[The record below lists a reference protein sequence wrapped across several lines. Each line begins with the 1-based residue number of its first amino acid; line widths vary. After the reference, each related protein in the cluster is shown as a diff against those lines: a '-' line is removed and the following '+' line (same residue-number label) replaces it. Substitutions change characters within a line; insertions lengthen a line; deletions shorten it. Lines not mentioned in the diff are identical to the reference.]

1 MNNENLLFLDV
12 EATGLEREDRLVQV
26 AYSYRGEKQEQLFK
40 PADNQ
45 EMCVRAM
52 EVTHITNKHLADKE
66 LFQGSE
72 FYNKLKVILEN
83 DETIFVAHNAPYD
96 IEMIEKENL
105 KVNKFIDTFKVA
117 QHLDE
122 KAEIPAYRL
131 QYLRYYFGMEID
143 ANAHDAL
150 GDVRV
155 LVALFEKYYN
165 EMSEN
170 LSHEEI
176 LNEMIKVSSEPTLI
190 KRINFGK
197 YSGELV
203 EDVAKKDLGYLRWL
217 LQQKEYAATND
228 DVDADWIYT
237 LRKYV

>member
-12 EATGLEREDRLVQV
+12 ESTGLEREDRLVQV
-26 AYSYRGEKQEQLFK
+26 AYSHKGEEQEQMFK
-40 PADNQ
+40 PAEDQ

-52 EVTHITNKHLADKE
+52 EVTHITNKYLADKG
-66 LFQGSE
+66 LFQGSD
-72 FYNKLKVILEN
+72 FYKSLKEILEN
-83 DETIFVAHNAPYD
+83 EETIFVAHNAPYD

-105 KVNKFIDTFKVA
+105 KVGKFIDTFKVA

-122 KAEIPAYRL
+122 EAEIPAYRL
-131 QYLRYYFGMEID
+131 QYLRYHYGMEIE

-155 LVALFEKYYN
+155 LVALFEKYYTQMN
-165 EMSEN
+165 ES
-170 LSHEEI
+170 LLHEEV
-176 LNEMIKVSSEPTLI
+176 LNEMIKISSEPTLI

-203 EDVAKKDLGYLRWL
+203 VDVAKKDLGYLRWL
-217 LQQKEYAATND
+217 LQQKEFAATND